1 MTKTKL
7 FNEANRTRGFT
18 LIELLIVV
26 AVIAILAG
34 LLFVTLK
41 PLQRF
46 QDARNAQR
54 WADVNALLSAIKLDQ
69 VDNGGTYYTA
79 IANMTDNTY
88 YQIGDASIGCD
99 TSCLNPTYD
108 LQSAC
113 VDIYDLID
121 EGYLAELPL
130 EPNNADAIE
139 DHIGYYLYKY
149 NSGQICVGAC
159 AEEQGSNSS
168 APTIEACR

>member
-1 MTKTKL
+1 MK
-7 FNEANRTRGFT
+7 ASGFT

-46 QDARNAQR
+46 QDSRNAQR
-54 WADVNALLSAIKLDQ
+54 WADANALLSAIKLDQ
-69 VDNGGTYYTA
+69 VDNGGSYHTN
-79 IANMTDNTY
+79 IAAMADNTY
-88 YQIGDASIGCD
+88 YHIGDASTGCN
-99 TSCLNPTYD
+99 TTCLNPTVA
-108 LQSAC
+108 LQEAC
-113 VDIYDLID
+113 VDIYGFID

-130 EPNNADAIE
+130 EPNNTDASE

-149 NSGQICVGAC
+149 DTGQICVGAC
-159 AEEQGSNSS
+159 AEEQGSNSA
-168 APTIEACR
+168 APTIEICR

>member
-1 MTKTKL
+1 MTKTK
-7 FNEANRTRGFT
+7 FIKQVNKTRGFT

-69 VDNGGTYYTA
+69 VDNGGSYHTA
-79 IANMTDNTY
+79 VTAMTDNTY
-88 YQIGDASIGCD
+88 YHIGDASTGCD
-99 TSCLNPTYD
+99 TTCLNLTVD
-108 LQSAC
+108 LQAAC
-113 VDIYDLID
+113 VDIYGLID

-130 EPNNADAIE
+130 EPNNTNASE
-139 DHIGYYLYKY
+139 DHIGYYLYKFD
-149 NSGQICVGAC
+149 SGQICVGAC

-168 APTIEACR
+168 APTIEICR